1 MLKWYQEPILHFIV
15 LGTFLFFIIKWNSP
29 ENREES
35 SRVIVVKQEDI
46 DRVNYIQDEILYRE
60 ALDRNLDKD
69 DEGIKQLL
77 VDKLKYTMSDSL
89 NITEVS
95 SEVLEEYFMSHKNS
109 FAKES
114 QIILSFGHIYLNPQ
128 EHSNIDLVAK
138 NLLEEVDSLVYDKS
152 MAKKGDKYYAGS
164 YFKSLTRAEL
174 YKAFS
179 WTFINDL
186 VKLPVNKWS
195 MLKSGF
201 GIHLIYIED
210 IEKREI
216 KFKDVKNRVKD
227 AYIIEKNANAYR
239 EFYEEVKE
247 KYEIIIENNKSKSG
261 HL

>member
-1 MLKWYQEPILHFIV
+1 LLKWYQEPLLHFIV
-15 LGTFLFFIIKWNSP
+15 LGTFLFFIIKWNSS

-60 ALDRNLDKD
+60 ALHRNLDKD

-95 SEVLEEYFMSHKNS
+95 LEVLEKYFMSHKNS

-164 YFKSLTRAEL
+164 YFCDKS
-174 YKAFS
+174 F
-179 WTFINDL
+179 
-186 VKLPVNKWS
+186 
-195 MLKSGF
+195 
-201 GIHLIYIED
+201 
-210 IEKREI
+210 
-216 KFKDVKNRVKD
+216 
-227 AYIIEKNANAYR
+227 
-239 EFYEEVKE
+239 
-247 KYEIIIENNKSKSG
+247 
-261 HL
+261 